1 MILLDTHIFVWWIDN
16 SPRLSQSYRQILQER
31 QDDGL
36 GISIYSCW
44 EIAKLV
50 EYGKL
55 ELKFSIEDWL
65 EIALSHPNLQSID
78 LTIPIIIKS
87 TQLPGFH
94 KDPAD
99 QIIVATSIILGI
111 PLLTADEKIIA
122 YPGVTTLG

>member
-1 MILLDTHIFVWWIDN
+1 MILLDTHIFIWCIDN
-16 SPRLSQSYRQILQER
+16 SPRLSQRNRQIIQER

-36 GISIYSCW
+36 AISIYSCW

-65 EIALSHPNLQSID
+65 EIALSHPNLQLID
-78 LTIPIIIKS
+78 LSIPIIIKS
-87 TQLPGFH
+87 TQLPSFH

-122 YPGVTTLG
+122 YPDVNTLC

>member
-1 MILLDTHIFVWWIDN
+1 V
-16 SPRLSQSYRQILQER
+16 
-31 QDDGL
+31 
-36 GISIYSCW
+36 SIYSCW

-55 ELKFSIEDWL
+55 ELKFSIKDWL
-65 EIALSHPNLQSID
+65 EIALSHPNLRSID

-99 QIIVATSIILGI
+99 QIIRNLGLK
-111 PLLTADEKIIA
+111 PRPSRTALQA
-122 YPGVTTLG
+122 QT

>member
-1 MILLDTHIFVWWIDN
+1 MTIHDYQERH
-16 SPRLSQSYRQILQER
+16 RQIIQAR

-65 EIALSHPNLQSID
+65 EIALSHPNL
-78 LTIPIIIKS
+78 
-87 TQLPGFH
+87 
-94 KDPAD
+94 
-99 QIIVATSIILGI
+99 
-111 PLLTADEKIIA
+111 
-122 YPGVTTLG
+122 

>member
-1 MILLDTHIFVWWIDN
+1 MILLDTHILIWWIDD
-16 SPRLSQSYRQILQER
+16 SPRLSQRHREIIQER
-31 QDDGL
+31 QNDGL
-36 GISIYSCW
+36 SISIYSCW

-55 ELKFSIEDWL
+55 ELKLSIEDWL
-65 EIALSHPNLQSID
+65 EIALSHPNLQVID

-87 TQLPGFH
+87 TQLLGFH

-99 QIIVATSIILGI
+99 QIIVATSIISGI

-122 YPGVTTLG
+122 YPNVTTLS

>member
-1 MILLDTHIFVWWIDN
+1 MILLDTHILIWWLDD
-16 SPRLSQSYRQILQER
+16 SPRLSQRHRQIIQE
-31 QDDGL
+31 QQNEGL
-36 GISIYSCW
+36 AISIYSCW

-65 EIALSHPNLQSID
+65 EIALSHPNLRSLD

-99 QIIVATSIILGI
+99 QIIVATSIISGI

-122 YPGVTTLG
+122 YPDVITLG

>member
-1 MILLDTHIFVWWIDN
+1 MILLDTHIFIWWIDD
-16 SPRLSQSYRQILQER
+16 SPRLSQRHRQIVRER

-36 GISIYSCW
+36 AISIYSCW

-55 ELKFSIEDWL
+55 ELKFPLEDWL
-65 EIALSHPNLQSID
+65 EIALSHPNLRAID

-87 TQLPGFH
+87 TRLSGFH

-99 QIIVATSIILGI
+99 QIIVATSIVLGI
-111 PLLTADEKIIA
+111 PLLTADNKIIA
-122 YPGVTTLG
+122 YPDVVTLT

>member
-1 MILLDTHIFVWWIDN
+1 MILLDTHIFIWWIDDN
-16 SPRLSQSYRQILQER
+16 PRLSQRHRQIIRER

-36 GISIYSCW
+36 AISVYSCW

-55 ELKFSIEDWL
+55 ELKLPIGSWL
-65 EIALSHPNLQSID
+65 EIALSHPYLHSID

-87 TQLPGFH
+87 TQLSGFH

-99 QIIVATSIILGI
+99 QIIVATSIILEI
-111 PLLTADEKIIA
+111 PLLTADEKIIV
-122 YPGVTTLG
+122 YPDVVVLT

>member
-1 MILLDTHIFVWWIDN
+1 MILLDTHILIWWIDN
-16 SPRLSQSYRQILQER
+16 SPRLTQRHRQIIHEQ

-55 ELKFSIEDWL
+55 ELKFPIEDWL
-65 EIALSHPNLQSID
+65 EIALSHPDLQLID

-99 QIIVATSIILGI
+99 QIIVATSMILGI

-122 YPGVTTLG
+122 YPDVTTLG

>member
-1 MILLDTHIFVWWIDN
+1 MILLDTHIFIWWIDD
-16 SPRLSQSYRQILQER
+16 SPRLSQRHRQIVRER

-36 GISIYSCW
+36 AISIYSCW

-55 ELKFSIEDWL
+55 ELKFPLEDWL
-65 EIALSHPNLQSID
+65 EIALSHPNLRAIN

-87 TQLPGFH
+87 TRLSGFH

-99 QIIVATSIILGI
+99 QIIVATSIVLGI
-111 PLLTADEKIIA
+111 PLLTADNKIIA
-122 YPGVTTLG
+122 YPDVVTLT

>member
-1 MILLDTHIFVWWIDN
+1 M
-16 SPRLSQSYRQILQER
+16 
-31 QDDGL
+31 

-65 EIALSHPNLQSID
+65 EIVLSHPNLQSFD
-78 LTIPIIIKS
+78 LTIPIIVKS
-87 TQLPGFH
+87 TQLSGFH

-111 PLLTADEKIIA
+111 TLLTADEKIIA
-122 YPGVTTLG
+122 DPDVTTLG

>member
-1 MILLDTHIFVWWIDN
+1 MILLDTHILIWWIDD
-16 SPRLSQSYRQILQER
+16 SPRLSQSHRQIIQSR

-65 EIALSHPNLQSID
+65 EIALSHPNLRTID
-78 LTIPIIIKS
+78 LTIPIIVKS
-87 TQLPGFH
+87 TQLSGFH

-99 QIIVATSIILGI
+99 QIIVATSIISGI
-111 PLLTADEKIIA
+111 PLLTADAKIIA
-122 YPGVTTLG
+122 YPDVTTLS

>member
-1 MILLDTHIFVWWIDN
+1 MILLDTHILIWWIDN
-16 SPRLSQSYRQILQER
+16 SPRLTQRHRQIIQER

-36 GISIYSCW
+36 CISIYSCW

-65 EIALSHPNLQSID
+65 EIALSHPNLRSIY
-78 LTIPIIIKS
+78 LTIPTIIKS

-99 QIIVATSIILGI
+99 QIIVATSIILAI

-122 YPGVTTLG
+122 YPDVTTLG

>member
-1 MILLDTHIFVWWIDN
+1 MILLDTHIFIWWIDN
-16 SPRLSQSYRQILQER
+16 SSRLSQHHRQIIQEK

-55 ELKFSIEDWL
+55 DLKLSIEDWL

-87 TQLPGFH
+87 TQLSGFH

-99 QIIVATSIILGI
+99 QIIVATSMILGI
-111 PLLTADEKIIA
+111 PLLTADEKIVA
-122 YPGVTTLG
+122 YSDVTTLS

>member
-1 MILLDTHIFVWWIDN
+1 MILLDTHIFIWWIDD
-16 SPRLSQSYRQILQER
+16 SPRLSKRHRQIIEER

-55 ELKFSIEDWL
+55 ELKLSIEDWL
-65 EIALSHPNLQSID
+65 EISLSHPNISSID
-78 LTIPIIIKS
+78 LSLPIVIKS

-111 PLLTADEKIIA
+111 HLLTADEKIIA
-122 YPGVTTLG
+122 YPDAITLD

>member
-1 MILLDTHIFVWWIDN
+1 MILLDTHIFIWWIDD
-16 SPRLSQSYRQILQER
+16 SPRLSKRYRQIIEER
-31 QDDGL
+31 QNDGL

-55 ELKFSIEDWL
+55 ELKFSIDDWL
-65 EIALSHPNLQSID
+65 EISLSHPNISSID
-78 LTIPIIIKS
+78 LSIPVIIKS

-99 QIIVATSIILGI
+99 QIIVATSIISGI

-122 YPGVTTLG
+122 YPDVITLS

>member
-1 MILLDTHIFVWWIDN
+1 MILLDTHILIWWSDD
-16 SPRLSQSYRQILQER
+16 SPRLSQRHRQIIQSR

-36 GISIYSCW
+36 AISIYSCW

-65 EIALSHPNLQSID
+65 EIALSHPNLRSID

-99 QIIVATSIILGI
+99 QIIVATSIISKI

-122 YPGVTTLG
+122 YHDVMTLS

>member
-1 MILLDTHIFVWWIDN
+1 MILLDTHIFIWWIDN
-16 SPRLSQSYRQILQER
+16 SPRLSQNHRQIIQE
-31 QDDGL
+31 QQENGL

-87 TQLPGFH
+87 TQLSGFH

-122 YPGVTTLG
+122 YPDVTTLG

>member
-1 MILLDTHIFVWWIDN
+1 LLDTHIFIWWIDD
-16 SPRLSQSYRQILQER
+16 SPRLSQHHRQIIQER

-36 GISIYSCW
+36 GISIYSSW

-99 QIIVATSIILGI
+99 QIIMATSIILGI

-122 YPGVTTLG
+122 YPDVMTLG

>member
-1 MILLDTHIFVWWIDN
+1 MILLDTHILIWWIDN
-16 SPRLSQSYRQILQER
+16 NPRLSQRHRQIIQER

-44 EIAKLV
+44 EIAKLI

-55 ELKFSIEDWL
+55 DLKFSIEDWL
-65 EIALSHPNLQSID
+65 DIALSHPNLQSIN

-87 TQLPGFH
+87 TQLSGFH
-94 KDPAD
+94 KDRAD
-99 QIIVATSIILGI
+99 QVIAATSIISGI

-122 YPGVTTLG
+122 YPDVITLS

>member
-1 MILLDTHIFVWWIDN
+1 MILLDTHIFIWWIDN
-16 SPRLSQSYRQILQER
+16 SSRLSQRHRQIIQEK

-55 ELKFSIEDWL
+55 DLKLSIEDWL

-78 LTIPIIIKS
+78 LTIPIIVKS
-87 TQLPGFH
+87 TQLSGFH

-122 YPGVTTLG
+122 YPKVVTIE

>member
-1 MILLDTHIFVWWIDN
+1 MILLDTHIFIWWIDD
-16 SPRLSQSYRQILQER
+16 SSRLSQRHRQIIQER

-65 EIALSHPNLQSID
+65 EIALSHPNLSAID

-122 YPGVTTLG
+122 YPDVITLN